1 MRCHDEM
8 MTAMT
13 KSQRGFT
20 LIEAIIVITITGI
33 IAGMVAV
40 FIRAPVQGYF
50 DSARRAELTDT
61 TDTAV
66 RRISRDLHLALP
78 NSVRVTQVGA
88 AYYLEFLQTS
98 GGGRY
103 RADVDNNGAGDIL
116 DFTTTD
122 SSFDVLGPPVSTV
135 AGAQNLV
142 VVYNLGIS
150 GADAYRGDN
159 TSPISSIA
167 GNNVKITARQF
178 PFASPANRFQII
190 SYPVSYVC
198 AGVGTDASGN
208 GTGTLTRYWNY
219 SIQPSQPT
227 SFAAGTPSAL
237 LAKNVSGCSFSYD
250 AQVITQRAGLV
261 SAWLQ
266 ITQSGESVSL
276 YHEVHVSNVP

>member
-1 MRCHDEM
+1 M

-50 DSARRAELTDT
+50 DSARRAELTDIA
-61 TDTAV
+61 DTAQ

-78 NSVRVTQVGA
+78 NSVRVSGSN
-88 AYYLEFLQTS
+88 YLEFLQTS

-103 RADVDNNGAGDIL
+103 RAAPDNSGGGKVL
-116 DFTTTD
+116 DFTQSTTT
-122 SSFDVLGPPVSTV
+122 FDVLGPPVAMV
-135 AGAQNLV
+135 PGAMNLV
-142 VVYNLGIS
+142 AVYNLGIP
-150 GADAYRGDN
+150 GADAYLGDN
-159 TSPISSIA
+159 TSAMTA
-167 GNNVKITARQF
+167 GGNTVTINPFPF

-219 SIQPSQPT
+219 PITPGQPT
-227 SFAAGTPSAL
+227 SFTAPGAL

-266 ITQSGESVSL
+266 VTQSNESVSL
-276 YHEVHVSNVP
+276 YYEVHVSNVP